1 MSQADKIKLEKI
13 NFLENYSKKFYTQLF
28 RKDEE
33 NNSTIFLI
41 TNLLLKEEKLEECS
55 EYEVL
60 KQMTKGETNSNL
72 EENFV
77 CNILSTVTQFLCRV
91 GSEDNVKVILTYFD
105 YNNNKE
111 FEQPKVLCLA

>member
-1 MSQADKIKLEKI
+1 MSQTDKIKLEKI

-41 TNLLLKEEKLEECS
+41 TNLLLKEDKLEECY
-55 EYEVL
+55 EYELL
-60 KQMTKGETNSNL
+60 KQMTIDETTSDL

-77 CNILSTVTQFLCRV
+77 CNILSTVTHFLSRS
-91 GSEDNVKVILTYFD
+91 GLEDNVEVILTYFD
-105 YNNNKE
+105 YNNKE